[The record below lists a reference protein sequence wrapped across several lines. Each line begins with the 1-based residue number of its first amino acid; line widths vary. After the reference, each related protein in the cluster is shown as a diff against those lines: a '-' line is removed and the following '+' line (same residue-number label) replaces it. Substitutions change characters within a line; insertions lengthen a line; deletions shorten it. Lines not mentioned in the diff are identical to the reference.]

1 MVFTCTG
8 VRSKEMRAS
17 VSLLCTQTQE
27 KPLPIHAVDPD
38 TTSAGKEK
46 AHRRQP
52 LPCSSKRK
60 GGGPERTHAPTTYPL
75 MGGVRRGGGRRG
87 RSRHSGPCGALPAL
101 SVSVSVSG
109 LVPGAPLPLR
119 LRCLA
124 TRRDQRGIPMASDP
138 GGREIPRGGGADH
151 GGKVAPRG
159 LAPRPRSSLISRPF
173 DWQLALALL
182 PWLLAAD
189 ADRGGALPPPAYVSL
204 CLVGDR

>member
-1 MVFTCTG
+1 MVFTWTG

-17 VSLLCTQTQE
+17 LSLLCTQTQE

-109 LVPGAPLPLR
+109 LPRARCPSPAPAPVP
-119 LRCLA
+119 
-124 TRRDQRGIPMASDP
+124 TS
-138 GGREIPRGGGADH
+138 
-151 GGKVAPRG
+151 APRSARHPHG
-159 LAPRPRSSLISRPF
+159 FRSWRARDPTGRAGRSRGKGGSTR
-173 DWQLALALL
+173 LGAAAALFSYL
-182 PWLLAAD
+182 PS
-189 ADRGGALPPPAYVSL
+189 V
-204 CLVGDR
+204 